1 MKNNT
6 YTRQAYQE
14 QFLLGTRSLLD
25 VLDSENELYNSA
37 SQAETARGNILVG
50 AYRMCAL
57 AGDLLPRMNVPQEL
71 VTEKPIEAKHV
82 QGEDFELGWFK

>member
-1 MKNNT
+1 MT
-6 YTRQAYQE
+6 SSCWAR
-14 QFLLGTRSLLD
+14 

-57 AGDLLPRMNVPQEL
+57 AGDLLPRMGVPAE
-71 VTEKPIEAKHV
+71 EIKSGPKEAQPVK
-82 QGEDFELGWFK
+82 GEDFEMGWFK